1 MTSMPAYEIYFR
13 CDDCKREH
21 TIHMKIHLSEG
32 PDRKQSL
39 AEFFAGRSMP
49 PQVSSLQGHNAFCLK
64 TGRRFKLD
72 KDEQILLVPPSAI
85 SLPPRQPQLIPDRN

>member
-1 MTSMPAYEIYFR
+1 MEAMPAYEIYFR

-21 TIHMKIHLSEG
+21 TIHMKIHLTEG
-32 PDRKQSL
+32 PDRKQKSCRIL
-39 AEFFAGRSMP
+39 RRPFDAATG
-49 PQVSSLQGHNAFCLK
+49 SSLQGHNAFCLK